1 MYMYWESIVRY
12 ATVLLMCMTVF
23 RYSSCI
29 HGSYS
34 SCEQARSV
42 SWPDDI
48 KDDMNPGLNL
58 VRFS

>member
-1 MYMYWESIVRY
+1 
-12 ATVLLMCMTVF
+12 VLLMCMTVF